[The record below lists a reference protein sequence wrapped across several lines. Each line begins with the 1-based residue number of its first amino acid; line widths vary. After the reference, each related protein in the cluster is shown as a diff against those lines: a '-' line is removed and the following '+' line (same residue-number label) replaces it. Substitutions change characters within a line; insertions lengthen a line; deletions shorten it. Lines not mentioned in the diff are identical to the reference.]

1 MFYLIQQTIN
11 DLKIHDK
18 NGIHDKNVINDKNDF
33 NKPKLSTAINGNNG
47 INGNRDLEDFSGTQ
61 KNSGVTLLLSRVFFP
76 FGVF

>member
-11 DLKIHDK
+11 DLKIHD
-18 NGIHDKNVINDKNDF
+18 
-33 NKPKLSTAINGNNG
+33 NNG

-76 FGVF
+76 FGLF